1 MARDSTLLWRPCHLI
16 GPPRQRKD
24 QSMCNRTDVRNG
36 PALLLWLCLCDDSFL
51 GREVVGFIHGQ
62 LFRCSRVVAPDLWS
76 SRPDVSSRDD
86 PLARRSRRAFFC
98 VRSGW
103 TPAILNRSCIWKQE
117 SLRPVCSERRL

>member
-1 MARDSTLLWRPCHLI
+1 
-16 GPPRQRKD
+16 
-24 QSMCNRTDVRNG
+24 MCNRTDVRNG

-86 PLARRSRRAFFC
+86 PLARRSRRAFFLRS
-98 VRSGW
+98 VRVDASY
-103 TPAILNRSCIWKQE
+103 PQSILHLETTKPPSRVFGTKAW
-117 SLRPVCSERRL
+117 SEVSEY